1 MDLAISVSLGFLK
14 SSLVINSILS
24 MPCHHCYS
32 EIIPNKNCHAE
43 LLGNMAYLHVEA
55 MLALNTI
62 ICPYVQPPVHMPAL
76 AVGVC
81 ELNFIGC
88 LGLWCHTLVIGHLC
102 CQLTPVKT
110 SYSLTS
116 IM

>member
-55 MLALNTI
+55 MFALNTI
-62 ICPYVQPPVHMPAL
+62 ICPYVQPAL

-81 ELNFIGC
+81 ELYRLSWFTVSHPC
-88 LGLWCHTLVIGHLC
+88 
-102 CQLTPVKT
+102 
-110 SYSLTS
+110 Y
-116 IM
+116 